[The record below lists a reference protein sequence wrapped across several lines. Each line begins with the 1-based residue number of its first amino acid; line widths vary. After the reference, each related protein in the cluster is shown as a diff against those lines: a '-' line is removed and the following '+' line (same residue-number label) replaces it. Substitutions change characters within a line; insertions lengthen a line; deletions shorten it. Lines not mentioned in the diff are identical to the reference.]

1 MSAPPPQFDPL
12 RSIRRNL
19 VIGGVAAVT
28 LFGGIGGWA
37 ASTDFAGAV
46 IAPGVV
52 VVESDLKKVQHPK
65 GGVVGELLV
74 RDGQKVQAGQVV
86 VRLDA
91 TVTRADL
98 AVVTHQQDELA
109 ARQARLK
116 AERDGE
122 PAIRFA
128 PELSA
133 RAADPAIARLLAEER
148 RLFDLR
154 RTSLDGQRAQLRE
167 RVAQVGEETHGL
179 AVQIEAKAAAM
190 RLIEEELGGV
200 RLLWDKQLM
209 PIQRLKALERE
220 AAQLVGERGQ
230 LIAAAAQAKG
240 RASELELQIL
250 QLDQDL
256 RSEVAAELRE
266 VQARLAVLDEQ
277 RVAAEDDLR
286 RIEILAP
293 QNGRVH
299 QLAVHTVGGVIGAG
313 EPIML
318 IVPDNDV
325 LIVEA
330 RIAPQDIDQVRL
342 GQTALLRL
350 SAFDQRVT
358 PELLGEVSRIS
369 AELTRD
375 ERTDA
380 AWYTARIALAADQLA
395 RLGDAALLPGMPVET
410 FIQTGERTVLSYL
423 TKSLRDQVARA
434 FREG

>member
-1 MSAPPPQFDPL
+1 MPATKPEFDPL

-19 VIGGVAAVT
+19 AIGGIAAVT

-37 ASTDFAGAV
+37 ASTEFAGAV

-74 RDGQKVQAGQVV
+74 RDGQRVQAGQVV

-122 PAIRFA
+122 PAIQF
-128 PELSA
+128 PGELTA
-133 RAADPAIARLLAEER
+133 RATEPAIAQLLSEER

-167 RVAQVGEETHGL
+167 RVAQVGEETRGL

-190 RLIEEELGGV
+190 RLIEEELSGV
-200 RLLWDKQLM
+200 RLLWDQQLM

-230 LIAAAAQAKG
+230 LIATAAQAKG
-240 RASELELQIL
+240 RGSELELQIL

-286 RIEILAP
+286 RIDILAP
-293 QNGRVH
+293 QGGRVH

-318 IVPDNDV
+318 VVPDGDV
-325 LIVEA
+325 LTVEA
-330 RIAPQDIDQVRL
+330 RIAPQDIDQVGL
-342 GQTALLRL
+342 GQTAVLRL

-358 PELLGEVSRIS
+358 PELMGEVRRIS

-380 AWYTARIALAADQLA
+380 AWYTARIAPATGQLAASA
-395 RLGDAALLPGMPVET
+395 GPSCSPACPWRRSFKPASAPFWT
-410 FIQTGERTVLSYL
+410 T
-423 TKSLRDQVARA
+423 
-434 FREG
+434 